1 MSDPWTLTYEGY
13 VPGQQ
18 GLRESLCALGN
29 GHFVTRAAATDV
41 EAGDIHYPGTYLAAG
56 YDRLTTP
63 IGDTAVENESLV
75 NLPNWLPLKVRIE
88 DGAWLHPE
96 DTEVLDFHQELD
108 LYRGILHRHFRYRD
122 SRSRV
127 IRWHERRIV
136 SMADEHLAALQVTLT
151 AENWSGT
158 LKVHGAIDGRVTNSG
173 VARYRQLEGEHLR
186 TIATD
191 HPSDD
196 VVLLHSRFV
205 QARREVALAQRL
217 QVFVDGSEPGGG
229 HTTDVEGGHAA
240 QELTLAV
247 TAGQPVTVE
256 KAVALYNSRDQ
267 GISEPVLEAV
277 QAVERACRFEALAAR
292 HCLAWKHLW
301 QECEVDMEAGA
312 DENTLMKIR
321 LQIFHL
327 LQTVS
332 YHTVDRDTGVPARG
346 WTGEA
351 YRGHIMW
358 DELFIFPFLNLRIPL
373 LTRALLRYRYRRLP
387 AARRAARQAG
397 YTGAMYP
404 WQSGSNGRE
413 ESQKL
418 HLNPL
423 SGRWIPD
430 NSDRQRHISAD
441 IAYNV
446 WQYYQVTGD
455 REFLYYYGAEMLVE
469 ISRFWACLATYDDA
483 LERYQIKGVMGPD
496 EYHTAYP
503 GKDPDTQGGL
513 DNNAYTNVMVAWLM
527 ARTLDTLDLLPAE
540 RRDQLREFLGVA
552 DAELEQWDDIS
563 RRLLV
568 PFHDDGIISQFQG
581 YEALEEFDWQG
592 YRQRYDNIQRL
603 DRILESEDDSPNR
616 YKVSKQADVL
626 MLFYLFSADEL
637 ALVFERLGYVLEP
650 DAIPKN
656 IAYYLDRTSHGSTLS
671 WVVHAWVLVRADRS
685 RA

>member
-1 MSDPWTLTYEGY
+1 MPRSSTALASSPVPPASEPAEPQPPPRRVPATPAAAAGRLPVSDPWTLTYEGY

-88 DGAWLHPE
+88 DGPWLHPE

-158 LKVHGAIDGRVTNSG
+158 LKVHGAIDGSVTNSG

-312 DENTLMKIR
+312 D
-321 LQIFHL
+321 
-327 LQTVS
+327 
-332 YHTVDRDTGVPARG
+332 
-346 WTGEA
+346 
-351 YRGHIMW
+351 
-358 DELFIFPFLNLRIPL
+358 
-373 LTRALLRYRYRRLP
+373 
-387 AARRAARQAG
+387 
-397 YTGAMYP
+397 
-404 WQSGSNGRE
+404 
-413 ESQKL
+413 
-418 HLNPL
+418 
-423 SGRWIPD
+423 
-430 NSDRQRHISAD
+430 
-441 IAYNV
+441 
-446 WQYYQVTGD
+446 
-455 REFLYYYGAEMLVE
+455 
-469 ISRFWACLATYDDA
+469 
-483 LERYQIKGVMGPD
+483 
-496 EYHTAYP
+496 
-503 GKDPDTQGGL
+503 
-513 DNNAYTNVMVAWLM
+513 
-527 ARTLDTLDLLPAE
+527 
-540 RRDQLREFLGVA
+540 
-552 DAELEQWDDIS
+552 
-563 RRLLV
+563 
-568 PFHDDGIISQFQG
+568 
-581 YEALEEFDWQG
+581 
-592 YRQRYDNIQRL
+592 
-603 DRILESEDDSPNR
+603 
-616 YKVSKQADVL
+616 
-626 MLFYLFSADEL
+626 
-637 ALVFERLGYVLEP
+637 
-650 DAIPKN
+650 
-656 IAYYLDRTSHGSTLS
+656 
-671 WVVHAWVLVRADRS
+671 
-685 RA
+685 